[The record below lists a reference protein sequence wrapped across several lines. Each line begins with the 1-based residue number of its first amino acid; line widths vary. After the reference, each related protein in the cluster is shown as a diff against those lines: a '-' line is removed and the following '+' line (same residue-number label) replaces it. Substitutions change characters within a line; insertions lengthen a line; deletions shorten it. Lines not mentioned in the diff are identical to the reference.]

1 MKKMLFLM
9 GCFTAMIQMTSLSY
23 GAETAVSKITDVS
36 RKIIERTDI
45 EGTDEELRMMLVEF
59 PPAFSNVAHTHP
71 TVGLCYV
78 VEGEAESQ
86 YEGEAVKVLHTGDSY
101 QDQVNSKH
109 LLFRNTSET
118 DGLRFI
124 CIAKMKKDQGYM
136 QPLSTLTQ

>member
-9 GCFTAMIQMTSLSY
+9 ACVTAMSQMSSLSY
-23 GAETAVSKITDVS
+23 GAETATSKITDVS

-71 TVGLCYV
+71 AVGLCYV
-78 VEGEAESQ
+78 IEGVAESQ
-86 YEGEAVKVLHTGDSY
+86 YEGEALKVLHMGDSY
-101 QDQVNSKH
+101 QDLASSKH
-109 LLFRNTSET
+109 LLFRNSSDT

-124 CIAKMKKDQGYM
+124 CIAKMKKDQPYM
-136 QPLSTLTQ
+136 QPLSNLIQ